1 MTTDDGAPR
10 GGTPPLINEHDLHE
24 GRTAMN
30 ENDQRDERADDD
42 TGREPATQ
50 RDTTSG
56 TADSAAR
63 TVPVEDD
70 SSGLRLDDA
79 DADSVSV
86 EDDASDQNSGSVD
99 ADTEVLN
106 DTVGGSRQ
114 THAAASADPS
124 GWPFGTGPVSA
135 AQTADRAAAA
145 PSSPFATGTTATGLA
160 TSAMTAD
167 VPRPRVRV
175 GAIVWGALVLAFA
188 VAVLLVDGTD
198 AGRSTFDAWQASL
211 TPAGWAVTGIVA
223 LGVIVLLI
231 AGTSAIRRA
240 QRHAARR

>member
-1 MTTDDGAPR
+1 MTTDDRALR
-10 GGTPPLINEHDLHE
+10 DGTPPLINDHDLHE

-30 ENDQRDERADDD
+30 ENDQRDDRADED

-50 RDTTSG
+50 RD
-56 TADSAAR
+56 
-63 TVPVEDD
+63 
-70 SSGLRLDDA
+70 
-79 DADSVSV
+79 
-86 EDDASDQNSGSVD
+86 EDDASDQSSGSVD
-99 ADTEVLN
+99 ADTEVPN

-114 THAAASADPS
+114 THAAASADAS

-145 PSSPFATGTTATGLA
+145 PSSPFATGTTATGFA
-160 TSAMTAD
+160 ASVTTAD